1 MVFKVIFF
9 HSLHFDSSGS
19 TREKG
24 RPHMLTIAI
33 NLASLITFLAG
44 LLKIT
49 VS

>member
-1 MVFKVIFF
+1 
-9 HSLHFDSSGS
+9 
-19 TREKG
+19 
-24 RPHMLTIAI
+24 MLTIAI